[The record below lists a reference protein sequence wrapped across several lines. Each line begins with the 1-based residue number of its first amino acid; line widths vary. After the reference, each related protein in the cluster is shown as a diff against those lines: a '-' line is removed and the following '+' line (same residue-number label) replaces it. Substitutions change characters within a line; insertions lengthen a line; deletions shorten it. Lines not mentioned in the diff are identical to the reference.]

1 MRREIPLLIT
11 LVVGLVVVLSSVST
25 GNIPGTQTSFLS
37 LYQLHISPWMRIV
50 SSFAVGLAAV
60 NLVRLHSHSVA
71 RKRSGWFYSVLLLGS
86 MALFAGYRSYLELNL
101 TNQTVAKNY
110 ALLYDNIRTPLSQTI
125 FALIAFYIASASYRA
140 FRARSVEST
149 ILLLS
154 AVIVMLGA
162 APIGALIWRKF
173 PVIQQWLIT
182 VPNMTGQRAI
192 MIGAAIGGFAASLR
206 ILIGQDR
213 SYLGG
218 GE

>member
-1 MRREIPLLIT
+1 MRREVPLIIT
-11 LVVGLVVVLSSVST
+11 LVIGLVVVLSSVTT
-25 GNIPGTQTSFLS
+25 GNIPGTETSFVS
-37 LYQLHISPWMRIV
+37 MYQLHISPWMRIV

-60 NLVRLHSHSVA
+60 NLLKLHGFSIA
-71 RKRSGWFYSVLLLGS
+71 RKRPGWVYSVLLIGS
-86 MALFAGYRSYLELNL
+86 MAIFAGFRSYIELNL
-101 TNQTVAKNY
+101 TNQVAAKNY

-140 FRARSVEST
+140 FRARSVESSV
-149 ILLLS
+149 LLIS

-162 APIGALIWRKF
+162 APVGALIWNKF
-173 PVIQQWLIT
+173 PVIQQWLIA

-206 ILIGQDR
+206 ILLGQDR